1 MKITDNHVLFFSKRD
16 MLSNFYPF
24 GFTHQNHNFET
35 SEQAFMWRKA
45 IFFDDMTVAYKILYA
60 RSPQEAKRLGR
71 TVSNFDE
78 ELWDKVRFNIMKE
91 VVHDKIS
98 QFPRLND
105 FIQEHKDKTFVEA
118 SPYDGIWG
126 VKLNE
131 TNPKILNK
139 DNWKGLNLLGDVFNE
154 LKHEI

>member
-1 MKITDNHVLFFSKRD
+1 
-16 MLSNFYPF
+16 
-24 GFTHQNHNFET
+24 
-35 SEQAFMWRKA
+35 MWRKA

-60 RSPQEAKRLGR
+60 CSPQEAKRLGR